1 MEQAV
6 NEANAKRT
14 AEMVANMTWEEKQEV
29 VKSIPSRLMFKE
41 LENRYD
47 SMRNIL
53 SGVGEILGKVEIG
66 ADETAKKIDSE

>member
-41 LENRYD
+41 LENRYE
-47 SMRNIL
+47 SMRNIV
-53 SGVGEILGKVEIG
+53 SGVGEILGKVDIG
-66 ADETAKKIDSE
+66 ADEATEKIDSE

>member
-29 VKSIPSRLMFKE
+29 VKSIPSRIMFAE

-53 SGVGEILGKVEIG
+53 SGVGEILKVEIG